1 MPAIKNVVYG
11 AAEDQTVYRVRTM
24 QDVVSATMSSQRLA
38 MVLLAA
44 FAGLALPVAA
54 IGFYGVISYS
64 VTQRAQEIGV
74 RVALG
79 AKPRDVLQLVLGQ
92 GLRLAIAGLI
102 VGAVAVFLLGRSLP
116 SFSQLLYVVKAT
128 DLVTLL
134 IASGVLL
141 GIAIVACYIPA
152 RRALKIDPIVALRYD

>member
-1 MPAIKNVVYG
+1 
-11 AAEDQTVYRVRTM
+11 
-24 QDVVSATMSSQRLA
+24 
-38 MVLLAA
+38 
-44 FAGLALPVAA
+44 
-54 IGFYGVISYS
+54 
-64 VTQRAQEIGV
+64 
-74 RVALG
+74 
-79 AKPRDVLQLVLGQ
+79 LQLVLGQ